1 VVSSLTTL
9 VSFSPANTMTNIA
22 IIGAGIGGISTAIFL
37 RKFGFKCTV
46 FEQAPEF
53 LRLGAGINFAPN
65 GTRIFRAM
73 GLGDEM
79 LRVGVKPRL
88 RSNRRWDTGEPFF
101 SSDNIANAKKYGSEY
116 VAFHRADLHNM
127 LVGAVGRE
135 TFQLGKRLTRLLAK
149 DSSVELHFSD
159 GTILSFD
166 AVVGA
171 DGLNSIVRQYTTGL
185 DDSQYFGHAAYRAIV
200 PTEKLKGKID
210 LCDYIR
216 WWGPNESYVLT
227 YCMKEDR
234 AEYNVVASGP
244 ETLQSTDLKPMPV
257 PAKDMKAT
265 FNGFHADAQ
274 LVLEN
279 CEDVSRWPMIVRT
292 PKRPWSKGRVAI
304 LGDAAHPMTPHLG
317 QGGGMAVEDAVILAR
332 CLQAVDG
339 KDIERAF
346 QSYEACRFERASEVQ
361 FASQENKI
369 GRGDRDPS
377 WLFSYDATSVPIGM

>member
-1 VVSSLTTL
+1 
-9 VSFSPANTMTNIA
+9 MTNIA
-22 IIGAGIGGISTAIFL
+22 IIGAGIGGISTAILL
-37 RKFGFKCTV
+37 RKYGFNCTI

-65 GTRIFRAM
+65 GTRVFRAM

-88 RSNRRWDTGEPFF
+88 RSNRKWDTGEPFF
-101 SSDNIANAKKYGSEY
+101 KSDNISNAEKYGSEF

-127 LVGAVGRE
+127 LVRAAGLE
-135 TFQLGKRLTRLLAK
+135 TFQLGKRLTKLAPG

-159 GTILSFD
+159 GTSATFD

-171 DGLNSIVRQYTTGL
+171 DGLNSIVRQHTTGS
-185 DDSQYFGHAAYRAIV
+185 DEPRYFGHVAYRAIV
-200 PTEKLKGKID
+200 PAAKLRDKID
-210 LCDYIR
+210 LTDYIR

-234 AEYNVVASGP
+234 SEYNVVASGP
-244 ETLQSTDLKPMPV
+244 EALQNSELKPMSVPV
-257 PAKDMKAT
+257 AHMKQT
-265 FNGFHADAQ
+265 FLGFHADAQ

-279 CEDVSRWPMIVRT
+279 CEEVSRWPMMVRT
-292 PKRPWSKGRVAI
+292 PKQPWSKGRVTI

-317 QGGGMAVEDAVILAR
+317 QGGGMSVEDAAILAR
-332 CLQAVDG
+332 CVQAVDG

-346 QSYEACRFERASEVQ
+346 QLYEACRFERATEVQ

-377 WLFSYDATSVPIGM
+377 WLFSYDATTAPLEP